1 MQRVGL
7 AAQQGRRNNTPIRL
21 AYAFL
26 CHGGLRMDPSGCR
39 VIPYRSANLVQSVTQ
54 PAWRQMVMVSLL
66 RNCAMKK
73 ISPNPSSSDS
83 MLFNVTAEADSETL
97 LANAS
102 ETLSS
107 ARELASTLAFDLEG
121 SQRSLVLAIHQLV
134 EIGGLLVD
142 RALEQVAPA

>member
-1 MQRVGL
+1 
-7 AAQQGRRNNTPIRL
+7 
-21 AYAFL
+21 
-26 CHGGLRMDPSGCR
+26 
-39 VIPYRSANLVQSVTQ
+39 
-54 PAWRQMVMVSLL
+54 
-66 RNCAMKK
+66 MKK
-73 ISPNPSSSDS
+73 ISPNPPSSDS
-83 MLFNVTAEADSETL
+83 RLFNVTAEADSETL

-121 SQRSLVLAIHQLV
+121 PQRSLALAIHQLV

>member
-1 MQRVGL
+1 
-7 AAQQGRRNNTPIRL
+7 
-21 AYAFL
+21 
-26 CHGGLRMDPSGCR
+26 
-39 VIPYRSANLVQSVTQ
+39 
-54 PAWRQMVMVSLL
+54 
-66 RNCAMKK
+66 MKK

-121 SQRSLVLAIHQLV
+121 PQRSLVLAIHQLV

>member
-1 MQRVGL
+1 
-7 AAQQGRRNNTPIRL
+7 
-21 AYAFL
+21 
-26 CHGGLRMDPSGCR
+26 
-39 VIPYRSANLVQSVTQ
+39 
-54 PAWRQMVMVSLL
+54 
-66 RNCAMKK
+66 MKK
-73 ISPNPSSSDS
+73 ISPNPSPSDS
-83 MLFNVTAEADSETL
+83 TLFNVTAEADSETL

-121 SQRSLVLAIHQLV
+121 PQRSLVLAIHQLV

>member
-1 MQRVGL
+1 
-7 AAQQGRRNNTPIRL
+7 
-21 AYAFL
+21 
-26 CHGGLRMDPSGCR
+26 
-39 VIPYRSANLVQSVTQ
+39 
-54 PAWRQMVMVSLL
+54 
-66 RNCAMKK
+66 MKM
-73 ISPNPSSSDS
+73 ISPNPSPSDS
-83 MLFNVTAEADSETL
+83 TLFNVTAEADSETL

-121 SQRSLVLAIHQLV
+121 PQRSMVLAIHQLV

>member
-1 MQRVGL
+1 
-7 AAQQGRRNNTPIRL
+7 
-21 AYAFL
+21 
-26 CHGGLRMDPSGCR
+26 
-39 VIPYRSANLVQSVTQ
+39 
-54 PAWRQMVMVSLL
+54 
-66 RNCAMKK
+66 MKK
-73 ISPNPSSSDS
+73 ISPNPSPSDS
-83 MLFNVTAEADSETL
+83 LLFNVTAGADSETL

-121 SQRSLVLAIHQLV
+121 PQRSLVLAIHQLV

>member
-1 MQRVGL
+1 
-7 AAQQGRRNNTPIRL
+7 
-21 AYAFL
+21 
-26 CHGGLRMDPSGCR
+26 
-39 VIPYRSANLVQSVTQ
+39 
-54 PAWRQMVMVSLL
+54 
-66 RNCAMKK
+66 
-73 ISPNPSSSDS
+73 

-121 SQRSLVLAIHQLV
+121 PQRSLVLAIHQLV